1 VTQDVTQWH
10 VSSKY
15 IRKQKENEMI
25 ETTKSYLNLGDGQL
39 YYETA
44 GKGTPLILAHAAFLD
59 SRMFD
64 AIWERLAK
72 HFRVIR
78 YDMRGFGKSSPVTGP
93 LSRRNDLDRLLT
105 HLGVTEAHL
114 VGCSLS
120 GTVGLDLALE
130 QPHRFKSLT
139 LVGATPGGFQLQGE
153 PPRYL
158 MEMFAALQ
166 NGNFDLANE
175 LQIHIWLD
183 GEHREA
189 GQVDSTLRKNA
200 LEMNRIPV
208 AQNTFFIS
216 DMQPANPL
224 DPPAITR
231 LESVI
236 CPTWIVAGGLD
247 NSEVLRA
254 ANEMVKRIPD
264 ARKTIID
271 STGHVPSYEQPDT
284 FVKLLMNFLS
294 RIN

>member
-1 VTQDVTQWH
+1 M
-10 VSSKY
+10 
-15 IRKQKENEMI
+15 MI
-25 ETTKSYLNLGDGQL
+25 KTTTGYCDLRDGQL

-44 GKGTPLILAHAAFLD
+44 GEGIPLILAHAAFLD

-64 AIWERLAK
+64 AILEPLAK

-93 LSRRNDLDRLLT
+93 LSRRDDLDRLLT
-105 HLGVTEAHL
+105 ALDVTHAHL

-120 GTVGLDLALE
+120 GEIGLDLALE

-139 LVGATPGGFQLQGE
+139 LVGSTPSGFQLQGD

-158 MEMFAALQ
+158 MEMVAALQ
-166 NGNFDLANE
+166 NGDIDHASE
-175 LQIHIWLD
+175 LQIRIYLD
-183 GEHREA
+183 GEHREP

-216 DMQPANPL
+216 DMQPARPL

-231 LESVI
+231 LESVT
-236 CPTWIVAGGLD
+236 CPTWIVAGALD
-247 NSEVLRA
+247 HSEVLRA
-254 ANEMVKRIPD
+254 ADEMVKRIPD
-264 ARKTIID
+264 ARKTMIE

-294 RIN
+294 GIN

>member
-1 VTQDVTQWH
+1 
-10 VSSKY
+10 
-15 IRKQKENEMI
+15 
-25 ETTKSYLNLGDGQL
+25 L

-93 LSRRNDLDRLLT
+93 LCRRDDLDRLLT
-105 HLGVTEAHL
+105 ALDVTHAHL

-120 GTVGLDLALE
+120 GEIGLDLALE

-139 LVGATPGGFQLQGE
+139 LVGSTPSGFQLQGE
-153 PPRYL
+153 PPRHIL
-158 MEMFAALQ
+158 EMVAALQ
-166 NGNFDLANE
+166 SGNFDHANE
-175 LQIHIWLD
+175 LQIRIYLD

-189 GQVDSTLRKNA
+189 DQVDPTLRKNA

-208 AQNTFFIS
+208 SRNTFFIS
-216 DMQPANPL
+216 DMQPARPL

-236 CPTWIVAGGLD
+236 CPTWIVAGALD
-247 NSEVLRA
+247 HSEILRA
-254 ANEMVKRIPD
+254 ADEMVRRIPG
-264 ARKTIID
+264 ARKTIIE
-271 STGHVPSYEQPDT
+271 STGHVPGYEQPDL
-284 FVKLLMNFLS
+284 FMELLMDFLGN
-294 RIN
+294 IH

>member
-1 VTQDVTQWH
+1 ML
-10 VSSKY
+10 K
-15 IRKQKENEMI
+15 
-25 ETTKSYLNLGDGQL
+25 TTKSYLNLGDGEL

-44 GKGTPLILAHAAFLD
+44 GRGVPLILTHAAFLD
-59 SRMFD
+59 GRMFD
-64 AIWERLAK
+64 AIWEQLAE

-93 LSRRNDLDRLLT
+93 LCRRNDLDRLLT
-105 HLGVTEAHL
+105 HLNVTHAHL

-120 GTVGLDLALE
+120 GQIGLDLALE
-130 QPHRFKSLT
+130 QPQRFKSLT
-139 LVGATPGGFQLQGE
+139 LVGSTPSGFQLQGE

-166 NGNFDLANE
+166 SGNFDLANE
-175 LQIHIWLD
+175 LQIRIWLD

-189 GQVDSTLRKNA
+189 GQVDTTLRKNA

-208 AQNTFFIS
+208 TQNTFFLS

-231 LESVI
+231 LESVT
-236 CPTWIVAGGLD
+236 CPTWIVAGALD

-254 ANEMVKRIPD
+254 ADEMVKRIPN
-264 ARKTIID
+264 ARKTIIE
-271 STGHVPSYEQPDT
+271 STAHVPSYEQPDV
-284 FVKLLMNFLS
+284 FVKLLLNFLS